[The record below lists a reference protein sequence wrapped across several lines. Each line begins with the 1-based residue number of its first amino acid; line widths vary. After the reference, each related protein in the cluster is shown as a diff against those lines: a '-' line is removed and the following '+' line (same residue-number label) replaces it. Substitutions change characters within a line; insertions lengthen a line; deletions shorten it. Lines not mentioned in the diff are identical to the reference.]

1 MAKTTKHIVGASRGK
16 KKGFPRR
23 HKKMPKYPGGR
34 NRPTLP
40 DVKPMPMPWEDRN
53 RDNNGSKLNP

>member
-1 MAKTTKHIVGASRGK
+1 MAKGTKHIVGASRNK

-23 HKKMPKYPGGR
+23 HKKMPKYPGI

-40 DVKPMPMPWEDRN
+40 DVKPYPMPWEDRN
-53 RDNNGSKLNP
+53 VDNRGTKLNP